1 MPTPTIPSKLLQ
13 KLKKDFDEAFP
24 PLVSTNALE
33 LCLQLKRNE
42 HRYSVFIESKYL
54 LEFDVPQLKNFF
66 ETFSIDFDITT
77 IEYIKSSQR
86 CVLKS
91 YISLRE
97 ALLLQEKTTSFSI
110 PSTIDSLENE

>member
-1 MPTPTIPSKLLQ
+1 MSTPTIPSKLLQ
-13 KLKKDFDEAFP
+13 KLKNEYESAFP
-24 PLVSTNALE
+24 PIVSENALE
-33 LCLQLKRNE
+33 LCLQLKRIE
-42 HRYSVFIESKYL
+42 HRYSVFVESKYL
-54 LEFDVPQLKNFF
+54 LEFDIQQLKNFF

-77 IEYIKSSQR
+77 IEYIRSSKR

-97 ALLLQEKTTSFSI
+97 ALLLQEKTRSFSI

>member
-1 MPTPTIPSKLLQ
+1 MTTPIIPSKLLQ
-13 KLKKDFDEAFP
+13 RQKTDFDEAFP
-24 PLVSTNALE
+24 PNVSTLALE
-33 LCLQLKRNE
+33 LCLQLKQIE

-54 LEFDVPQLKNFF
+54 LEFDIKQLKNFF

-77 IEYIKSSQR
+77 IEYVRSSQR

-97 ALLLQEKTTSFSI
+97 ALLLQERTSSFSI
-110 PSTIDSLENE
+110 PSTIESIENE

>member
-1 MPTPTIPSKLLQ
+1 MSTPIISTKLLQ
-13 KLKKDFDEAFP
+13 RLQKEFDDAFP
-24 PLVSTNALE
+24 PIVSQNALE
-33 LCLQLKRNE
+33 LCLQLKQIE

-54 LEFDVPQLKNFF
+54 MEFDVKQLKNFF

-110 PSTIDSLENE
+110 PSTIDFIENE

>member
-1 MPTPTIPSKLLQ
+1 MSTPTIPTKLLLRQQ
-13 KLKKDFDEAFP
+13 KEFDDAFP
-24 PLVSTNALE
+24 PIVSQNALE
-33 LCLQLKRNE
+33 LCLQLKQIE
-42 HRYSVFIESKYL
+42 HRYSVFIESKFL
-54 LEFDVPQLKNFF
+54 LEFDIQHLKNFF

-97 ALLLQEKTTSFSI
+97 ALLLQEKTSSFSI
-110 PSTIDSLENE
+110 PSTIDFIENE